1 MEEIFNKATESAI
14 YIRDR
19 IKETPEVAIILGSGL
34 GSLAH
39 QIIDPIEIPY
49 NEIPNF
55 PTSSVVGH
63 GNKLIYGTI
72 YDKPVIAM
80 QGRFHT
86 YEGYTMQET
95 AFPIKV
101 FSLLGIPKLIVSNAA
116 GAINKK
122 FKVADLMLITD
133 HIKFSG
139 DSPLTGKNN
148 EAFGTRFP
156 DMSEAYSKNLITL
169 TKNVAKDLKINLE
182 EGVYAYMP
190 GPQYETPAEIRMLE
204 RLGAD
209 AVGMST
215 VPEVISAVHS
225 GIEVLG
231 ISCITNATGTDT
243 KLSHT
248 DVVSAA
254 HDAEEKFKELILEV
268 VRRI

>member
-1 MEEIFNKATESAI
+1 
-14 YIRDR
+14 
-19 IKETPEVAIILGSGL
+19 
-34 GSLAH
+34 
-39 QIIDPIEIPY
+39 
-49 NEIPNF
+49 
-55 PTSSVVGH
+55 
-63 GNKLIYGTI
+63 
-72 YDKPVIAM
+72 
-80 QGRFHT
+80 
-86 YEGYTMQET
+86 MQET

-101 FSLLGIPKLIVSNAA
+101 FSLLGLPKLIVSYSE